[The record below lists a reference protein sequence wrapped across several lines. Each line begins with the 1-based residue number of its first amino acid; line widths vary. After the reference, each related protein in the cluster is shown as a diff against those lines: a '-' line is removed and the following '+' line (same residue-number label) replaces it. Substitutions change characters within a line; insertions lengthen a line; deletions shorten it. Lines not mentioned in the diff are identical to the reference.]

1 MNEKEKEE
9 NMNNAVDII
18 NNMHTDDKETMLHIL
33 DDKAD
38 TIERKE
44 TFKKLTDKIKEKEPN
59 EDISDMMMDNYDI
72 VRQFNEQYEPKEIK
86 LADEQL
92 GDMANDFIEDLFNE
106 CKEEDKDKK
115 EQEKEKNINKAANI
129 IKELNKNEQNKVLS
143 YLNDHADDDI
153 KKEIIKK
160 VSNLINNMND
170 IKLYLKGFVKKKL
183 NNEKQKNEL
192 EKEKLDDLNKNVVNN
207 LFEEEKKIDNIEE
220 DKKDEIPLEEKGISA
235 PIKTEEKINN
245 VVGILNQ
252 LHVNDK
258 EKLLK
263 ALEQNAKDDKKQKT
277 LSQLRDKIRKVHQLN
292 ILVGS
297 MKKNEKLTE
306 EEIDEIAYNFSY
318 DLYYKD
324 NQIVL

>member
-129 IKELNKNEQNKVLS
+129 IKDLNKNDQNKVLS

-192 EKEKLDDLNKNVVNN
+192 EKEKLDDLTKNAVND
-207 LFEEEKKIDNIEE
+207 LFKEEKKLRIS
-220 DKKDEIPLEEKGISA
+220 KK
-235 PIKTEEKINN
+235 IKKMKF
-245 VVGILNQ
+245 LWRKRAYLLQ
-252 LHVNDK
+252 L
-258 EKLLK
+258 KLR
-263 ALEQNAKDDKKQKT
+263 KK
-277 LSQLRDKIRKVHQLN
+277 
-292 ILVGS
+292 
-297 MKKNEKLTE
+297 
-306 EEIDEIAYNFSY
+306 
-318 DLYYKD
+318 
-324 NQIVL
+324 